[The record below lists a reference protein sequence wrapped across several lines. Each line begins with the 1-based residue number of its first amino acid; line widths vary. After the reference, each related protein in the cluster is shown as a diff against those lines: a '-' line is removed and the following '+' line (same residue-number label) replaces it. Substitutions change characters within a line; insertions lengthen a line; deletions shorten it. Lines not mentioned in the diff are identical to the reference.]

1 MRAGPFYRHQTSFN
15 PTHPMTPLK
24 FGIIGT
30 GGMAK
35 AHVEWLE
42 PIEGVELTACLDL
55 DAERAQAFA
64 KQWNVRHAMTE
75 LPKLLDAC
83 DVVSIVTP
91 DSTHAPLSLEVLAS
105 GTHLLCEK
113 PLTTNLAD
121 AQAVAAAAA
130 KAAAEHGTQ
139 TAVNFTYRNSPA
151 FVRAR
156 ELVLGGEIGEV
167 RHLTGSYFQSWIP
180 SKVWGGWPNREAW
193 IWRMQIPKNGND
205 ASGGVLG
212 DVGCHILDFATG
224 IAGDADAVRCRM
236 RNFPKIHPDTG
247 EFHTEYEGAT
257 FNANDSV
264 TIDLDLNGGGMGVL
278 QASRWAVGH
287 ANQVALGVYG
297 TRGALEIDL
306 DQWNDIRLCL
316 GDDVHAAEFKTHTLE
331 PTPTNHQR
339 LIHSIRTGEVT
350 QPTIE
355 RGAHI
360 QAYLHACEQSAM
372 DDGAA
377 TPVPAIA

>member
-1 MRAGPFYRHQTSFN
+1 MTS
-15 PTHPMTPLK
+15 TATSTDTLR

-35 AHVEWLE
+35 AHVEWLQ

-55 DAERAQAFA
+55 DAERAEAFA
-64 KQWNVRHAMTE
+64 KQWEVEHAMTE

-91 DSTHAPLSLEVLAS
+91 DATHAPLSLQVLES

-113 PLTTNLAD
+113 PLTTTFDD
-121 AQAVAAAAA
+121 AVAVAAAAK
-130 KAAAEHGTQ
+130 KAGEQHGTQ

-156 ELVLGGEIGEV
+156 ELVLAGELGEV

-224 IAGDADAVRCRM
+224 IAGDADSVRCRM

-316 GDDVHAAEFKTHTLE
+316 GDDVHTAEFKTHTLD